1 MNKCPNCSDKKI
13 KKIYIYL
20 KPDIYEKVIG
30 VHYNKSSLKKRC
42 WYICKT
48 CNFHF
53 SNYLFFKNDV
63 MKEIYASLYRKIDS
77 KTISKFEKFIKLP
90 LKKSMNK
97 QRVKYIKNNL
107 DEFYNRNIINFKSG
121 NHLDVGGGSGIFSIL
136 FKDKKWNSEV
146 MDVSSENILSK
157 KHNIK
162 YISKNILDLKKPLIK
177 KYNLITII
185 DTLEH
190 IKNFNKF
197 LINVKKFLLDKKGL
211 IFIDCPGNFN
221 FGRKKM
227 SNDIFNSCHYSM
239 WCASSF
245 SYLANT
251 LGFEILRFDVSHYE
265 KDFYGFKVLMINK

>member
-1 MNKCPNCSDKKI
+1 M
-13 KKIYIYL
+13 
-20 KPDIYEKVIG
+20 
-30 VHYNKSSLKKRC
+30 
-42 WYICKT
+42 
-48 CNFHF
+48 
-53 SNYLFFKNDV
+53 
-63 MKEIYASLYRKIDS
+63 
-77 KTISKFEKFIKLP
+77 
-90 LKKSMNK
+90 
-97 QRVKYIKNNL
+97 
-107 DEFYNRNIINFKSG
+107 
-121 NHLDVGGGSGIFSIL
+121 GGGSGIFSIL

-146 MDVSSENILSK
+146 MDVVSENILSK

-239 WCASSF
+239 WCASSI

>member
-20 KPDIYEKVIG
+20 KPDIYEKLIG

-63 MKEIYASLYRKIDS
+63 MKKIYATLYRKIDS
-77 KTISKFEKFIKLP
+77 KTISKFEKLIKLP

-121 NHLDVGGGSGIFSIL
+121 NHLDVGGGVESFQYYLKIKNGILKLWML
-136 FKDKKWNSEV
+136 FQKTFFQ
-146 MDVSSENILSK
+146 
-157 KHNIK
+157 
-162 YISKNILDLKKPLIK
+162 KNIILNIFLK
-177 KYNLITII
+177 
-185 DTLEH
+185 
-190 IKNFNKF
+190 
-197 LINVKKFLLDKKGL
+197 
-211 IFIDCPGNFN
+211 IF
-221 FGRKKM
+221 
-227 SNDIFNSCHYSM
+227 
-239 WCASSF
+239 
-245 SYLANT
+245 
-251 LGFEILRFDVSHYE
+251 
-265 KDFYGFKVLMINK
+265 